1 VKQVGNTEILA
12 GLDIGTTK
20 VCAAIGELH
29 EDGRVDVVGANSTA
43 CLGVRKGVVVDM
55 DSTVQ
60 AIRDAVDKAQRMY
73 GYDIRTVIVGVTGE
87 HISSLNSRGIVA
99 ITHPSREITRE
110 DVERVIDESRV
121 IVLPPDREIIH
132 AIPRGFSVDGQ
143 DGVKDPVGM
152 SGARLEVETHIV
164 TGATTFLQNITKC
177 VARAGLE
184 IEEIVLAQIATAEAV
199 VFSAERDMG
208 VALIDIGGG
217 STDIGIFVGGEI
229 FYSSIV
235 PVGGSHVTFDIGALL
250 RASLEE
256 SERIKTSYGSAMM
269 NLVDED
275 DSFDIL
281 RLGAESP
288 SVLPRREVLVKLIE
302 PRMEEIFQMVRQEII
317 KSGYMDMLPAGVVLS
332 GGGSQMP
339 GTADLAEKVLG
350 MPVRIGSPQGIGG
363 LVDAV
368 NSPVCA
374 TAVGLM
380 KYAARQEAA
389 LREEA
394 RASGLLSSTF
404 GRLRKMFKA

>member
-1 VKQVGNTEILA
+1 MLQTLQIGKIVCRVCRPPDALENFGGFPTPVFDVTVGK
-12 GLDIGTTK
+12 GQ
-20 VCAAIGELH
+20 VCA
-29 EDGRVDVVGANSTA
+29 
-43 CLGVRKGVVVDM
+43 
-55 DSTVQ
+55 
-60 AIRDAVDKAQRMY
+60 
-73 GYDIRTVIVGVTGE
+73 
-87 HISSLNSRGIVA
+87 
-99 ITHPSREITRE
+99 
-110 DVERVIDESRV
+110 
-121 IVLPPDREIIH
+121 
-132 AIPRGFSVDGQ
+132 SV
-143 DGVKDPVGM
+143 
-152 SGARLEVETHIV
+152 
-164 TGATTFLQNITKC
+164 
-177 VARAGLE
+177 
-184 IEEIVLAQIATAEAV
+184 
-199 VFSAERDMG
+199 
-208 VALIDIGGG
+208 
-217 STDIGIFVGGEI
+217 
-229 FYSSIV
+229 V

-339 GTADLAEKVLG
+339 GTAELAEKVLG

-368 NSPVCA
+368 SSPVCA